1 MNSPV
6 SILHSATSE
15 RRRSHARDTRM
26 RIRAGEITTQTSG
39 LTPGIVQGNIAILP
53 RAWAEDF
60 KLYCTL
66 NQKPCPLI
74 SVGKPGEFLLDELG
88 KDVDIRT
95 DLPRYQVF
103 REGELVDDPTD
114 IVDIWQ
120 DDLVTFVMGCS
131 FSFEEAL
138 LEAGIP
144 LRHRQYGQDVSIYRT
159 SIPTRSTGPFAGP
172 IVVSM
177 RPFNGTDMK
186 RAIEISSRYP
196 KMHGGPVHVGSPCD
210 IGITDLANPTWG
222 VRTPMEADDI
232 PLFWACGVTPQAAI
246 VHAKPPIAITHK
258 ASHMLIT
265 DRLIEEYAVG

>member
-1 MNSPV
+1 MNRPA
-6 SILHSATSE
+6 SALRSE
-15 RRRSHARDTRM
+15 TTERVRARDTRM

-39 LTPGIVQGNIAILP
+39 LTPGIVQGNVAILP

-60 KLYCTL
+60 ERYCSL

-74 SVGKPGEFLLDELG
+74 SVSNPGEFLLDELG
-88 KDVDIRT
+88 HDIDIRT

-103 REGELVDDPTD
+103 REGELVNDPTD

-131 FSFEEAL
+131 FSFEEVL

-144 LRHRQYGQDVSIYRT
+144 LRHLQHGQDVSIYRT
-159 SIPTRSTGPFAGP
+159 SIPTRSTGPFVGP
-172 IVVSM
+172 VVVSM
-177 RPFNGTDMK
+177 RPFSRANAY
-186 RAIEISSRYP
+186 RAIEITSRYP
-196 KMHGGPVHVGSPCD
+196 KMHGAPVHMGSPCD
-210 IGITDLANPTWG
+210 IGIADLQNPTWG
-222 VRTPMEADDI
+222 NRTPMEPGDI

-246 VHAKPPIAITHK
+246 AHAKPRLAITHK

-265 DRLIEEYAVG
+265 DRLIQEYAIG